1 MNRLLLIISFIFVFI
16 VVTAMA
22 LSFDNPNYG
31 RRVKFTNVS
40 FAIRNSG
47 NEVVN
52 VTKDITSPSTVKL
65 VENQTVSS
73 DVNTKTDVDSY
84 FSQNNKY
91 ATKSETL
98 KIMYKNLD
106 DTKYD
111 EALKNSS
118 KIKYERK
125 EYGDTV
131 PKYKT
136 VKDAINA
143 PSANDDE
150 YVYDNVDWSRWKSNF
165 VNRILDDS
173 VYISELDS
181 YPNGAFFYYSFNV
194 DSYGSISNINVRSV
208 YLSDEDKQLVK
219 NLIKSYAHKPI
230 TKFPPK
236 SKRRSAKVSAIMML
250 SNSETNYSKPSDFN
264 DTERVKYKR

>member
-1 MNRLLLIISFIFVFI
+1 
-16 VVTAMA
+16 
-22 LSFDNPNYG
+22 
-31 RRVKFTNVS
+31 
-40 FAIRNSG
+40 
-47 NEVVN
+47 

-143 PSANDDE
+143 PSANEDE

-173 VYISELDS
+173 LYIRSLDA
-181 YPNGAFFYYSFNV
+181 YGIGTWFYYSFVVTNTGEIHDV
-194 DSYGSISNINVRSV
+194 TVFSLYLTESDKLQIRALIRSY
-208 YLSDEDKQLVK
+208 E
-219 NLIKSYAHKPI
+219 KSPI
-230 TKFPPK
+230 TVFPENT
-236 SKRRSAKVSAIMML
+236 KRKKAKIKAVML
-250 SNSETNYSKPSDFN
+250 LGDSEQKASSSNFL
-264 DTERVKYKR
+264 DTERVKIKK